1 MTGNGAK
8 NSEVGQTA
16 LLAGLP
22 LIAQSDQMKS
32 PPLLI
37 PNNKN
42 NMGIG
47 NIVQNQVPQFSP

>member
-47 NIVQNQVPQFSP
+47 NIVQNQVP